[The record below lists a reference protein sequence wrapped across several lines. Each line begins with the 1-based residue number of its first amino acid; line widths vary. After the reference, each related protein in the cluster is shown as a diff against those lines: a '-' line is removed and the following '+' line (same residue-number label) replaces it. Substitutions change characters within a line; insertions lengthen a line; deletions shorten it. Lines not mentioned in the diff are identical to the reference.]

1 MNMKNNRFLYK
12 ITSALFLTLLIT
24 SCGSSNSGTAKD
36 AISSFIGQNENIIA
50 FGSTDLK
57 SILTK
62 GDYKNVP
69 KLGKLLSTEFTTLE
83 KVIDFSFPL
92 YYAVEGPIDENG
104 NPSSTY
110 AFITLKDNEKFITE
124 LTTRGFDVNKKGE
137 LSYSEDGDFAIGIK
151 NNLAIVVVQNKD
163 YDAKKLMIA
172 TFKKAESDLSG
183 GRTDEILAQTGDL
196 VLGMNVASLYSTS
209 NTELENLSS
218 EKQKSLKEMIKDSY
232 IQTVVKF
239 EDGAAII
246 ETKNFFSEKLKSK
259 MFFISDN
266 NAPVISK
273 LGKGPT
279 RFGFSTNI
287 DMKKL
292 QALVDEYSPEVISDL
307 VASLGQEAQL
317 AMMVTG
323 SDMSKVFTGKMGV
336 VMLGNLGDNGSM
348 IPNFNVF
355 LGLEARGMS
364 IGETVAG
371 MIPNVAVSKVDKD
384 GLKVYSSFDFSSEN
398 GGLQLPTGCDNFGK
412 AGINA
417 FVNLDGV
424 NFDDFDLE
432 GEANVIRVVK
442 YVTFEYSNEGGRLYI
457 KAKEGKEN
465 ILKQAMK
472 VMVTELE
479 SEINNM
485 AI

>member
-1 MNMKNNRFLYK
+1 MKNYKFLYK
-12 ITSALFLTLLIT
+12 ITSAVLLTLLMV

-57 SILTK
+57 GILTK

-83 KVIDFSFPL
+83 KVIDFSFPV

-163 YDAKKLMIA
+163 YDAEKLMIA

-183 GRTDEILAQTGDL
+183 GTTDEILTQTGDL
-196 VLGMNVASLYSTS
+196 VLGMNVASLYNTS
-209 NTELENLSS
+209 NTELENLSA
-218 EKQKSLKEMIKDSY
+218 EKQKSLKEMLKDSY

-246 ETKNFFSEKLKSK
+246 ETKNYFSDLLKSK
-259 MFFISDN
+259 MFFNSDN
-266 NAPVISK
+266 SAPVVGK

-279 RFGFSTNI
+279 RFGFATNI
-287 DMKKL
+287 DLKKL
-292 QALVDEYSPEVISDL
+292 QALVDEYSPEAISDL
-307 VASLGQEAQL
+307 ISSLGRDAQMAL
-317 AMMVTG
+317 MVTG
-323 SDMSKVFTGKMGV
+323 SDLSKIITGQSGLVMMGD
-336 VMLGNLGDNGSM
+336 LGDNGSM

-355 LGLEARGMS
+355 LGLEQNGMS
-364 IGETVAG
+364 LGEMVAE

-384 GLKVYSSFDFSSEN
+384 GLKVYSSLENASEK
-398 GGLQLPTGCDNFGK
+398 GGLQLPPGCENFGK
-412 AGINA
+412 SGINA